1 MEQKQQE
8 GTGTNL
14 MQLKNT
20 LNAPNVKQKFEQM
33 LGKRASQFM
42 TSITSVVSQSQLLQK
57 ADVNSIVMGAAVAA
71 SMDLPLNPALGYAAL
86 VPYNDT
92 KKGGCYAQFQVMR
105 NGWVELLIRSGQC
118 VNVINEPVREG
129 ELIEYNKFTGKA
141 EFKDNHDESKPIIGY
156 MASFELTN
164 GFKKTL
170 YMTKEEVIAHATRYS
185 QSFRNKQGNW
195 QKDFESMALK
205 TVLKRVITKFAPKSL
220 ERIMDAIKYDQSVV
234 DGDATKMN
242 MEDVHPRYADNPEGD
257 GRVVDAE
264 AEVIDDNKAPE
275 APADSTNNAPSPN
288 AQKGAQEGLFA
299 GQNEP
304 DNKNA
309 DY

>member
-1 MEQKQQE
+1 MEQNQQG

-20 LNAPNVKQKFEQM
+20 LNAPNVKKKFEDM

-118 VNVINEPVREG
+118 VSVINEVVREG
-129 ELIEYNKFTGKA
+129 ELIEYNKFTGVAK
-141 EFKDNHDESKPIIGY
+141 FQDNHDESKPIIGF
-156 MASFELTN
+156 MAYFKLTN
-164 GFKKTL
+164 GFEKTL
-170 YMTKEEVIAHATRYS
+170 YMTKEEVVAHATRYS
-185 QSFRNKQGNW
+185 QSYRNKSGNW
-195 QKDFESMALK
+195 QKDFEGMALK
-205 TVLKRVITKFAPKSL
+205 TVLKRLITKFAPKSL
-220 ERIMDAIKYDQSVV
+220 ERILDAIEYDQSVV
-234 DGDATKMN
+234 SGDASKMDIN
-242 MEDVHPRYADNPEGD
+242 DARPRYMDSEDDNRKVE
-257 GRVVDAE
+257 DAE
-264 AEVIDDNKAPE
+264 AEEIKVDEAKQAPTE
-275 APADSTNNAPSPN
+275 PAKSSTTAGTSTSSSRQAPTV
-288 AQKGAQEGLFA
+288 LFN
-299 GQNEP
+299 QPE
-304 DNKNA
+304 DE
-309 DY
+309 Y

>member
-1 MEQKQQE
+1 MEQNQQQ
-8 GTGTNL
+8 GGNGTNL

-20 LNAPNVKQKFEQM
+20 LNAPNVKKKFEDM

-118 VNVINEPVREG
+118 VSVINEVVREG
-129 ELIEYNKFTGKA
+129 ELIEYNKFTGVAK
-141 EFKDNHDESKPIIGY
+141 FQDNHDESKPIIGF
-156 MASFELTN
+156 MAYFKLTN
-164 GFKKTL
+164 GFEKTL
-170 YMTKEEVIAHATRYS
+170 YMTKEEVVAHATRYS
-185 QSFRNKQGNW
+185 QSYRNKSGNW

-205 TVLKRVITKFAPKSL
+205 TVLKRLITKFAPKSL
-220 ERIMDAIKYDQSVV
+220 ERILDAIEYDQSVV
-234 DGDATKMN
+234 DGDASKMDIEGAIPMYVDN
-242 MEDVHPRYADNPEGD
+242 GDDRKVEDA
-257 GRVVDAE
+257 DAE
-264 AEVIDDNKAPE
+264 EIKEEEAKQAPKRQEVPKAQ
-275 APADSTNNAPSPN
+275 
-288 AQKGAQEGLFA
+288 AQQAQQEDFFSGN
-299 GQNEP
+299 QPRDEE
-304 DNKNA
+304 
-309 DY
+309 Y

>member
-1 MEQKQQE
+1 MEQNQQQG

-20 LNAPNVKQKFEQM
+20 LNAPNVKKKFEDM

-42 TSITSVVSQSQLLQK
+42 TSITSVVSQSLLLQK

-118 VNVINEPVREG
+118 VSVINEVVREG
-129 ELIEYNKFTGKA
+129 ELIEYNKFTGVAK
-141 EFKDNHDESKPIIGY
+141 FQDNHDESKPIIGF
-156 MASFELTN
+156 MAYFKLTN
-164 GFKKTL
+164 GFEKTL
-170 YMTKEEVIAHATRYS
+170 YMTKEEVVAHATRYS
-185 QSFRNKQGNW
+185 QSYRNKSGNW

-205 TVLKRVITKFAPKSL
+205 TVLKRLITKFAPKSL
-220 ERIMDAIKYDQSVV
+220 ERILDAIEYDQSVV
-234 DGDATKMN
+234 DGDASKMDIEGAIP
-242 MEDVHPRYADNPEGD
+242 MYVDNGD
-257 GRVVDAE
+257 DRKVEDAE
-264 AEVIDDNKAPE
+264 AEEIKEEEAKQAPKRQEVPKAQPQQ
-275 APADSTNNAPSPN
+275 
-288 AQKGAQEGLFA
+288 AQQEDFFSGNQP
-299 GQNEP
+299 GDEE
-304 DNKNA
+304 
-309 DY
+309 Y